1 MTSDPLISSTANLRI
16 KALAKLRAHRG
27 RADGNAILIDG
38 LREIRRAAEAD
49 MELLEA
55 FYLADSAIGECR
67 EAIEICRR
75 RGAKCIQV
83 SPHVMER
90 LTYGDRS
97 DGVVLTAVRPV
108 RRLVDLK
115 LAACPLVAVIEAVE
129 KPGNLGAILRSA
141 DGAGIDAV
149 IAVDA
154 VADVYGPNVI
164 RASIGTIFTVPVVEA
179 GSEEASAWLRER
191 GLRLVAAA
199 PTGQRLHTEL
209 DLTLPTALIFGSEA
223 HGLTKIWQG
232 GDVEQARV
240 PMMGTADS
248 LNVSTTAALFFY
260 EARRQR
266 GAVK

>member
-1 MTSDPLISSTANLRI
+1 MTRDPLISSTANLRI

-108 RRLVDLK
+108 RRLADLK
-115 LAACPLVAVIEAVE
+115 LTACPLVAVIEAVE

-164 RASIGTIFTVPVVEA
+164 RASIGTIFTVLVVEA

-223 HGLTKIWQG
+223 HGLTRIWQG